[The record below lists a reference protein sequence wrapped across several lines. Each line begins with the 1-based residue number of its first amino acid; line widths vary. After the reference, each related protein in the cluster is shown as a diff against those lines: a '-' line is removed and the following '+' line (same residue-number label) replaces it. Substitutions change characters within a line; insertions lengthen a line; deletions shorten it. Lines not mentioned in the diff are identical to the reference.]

1 MAEPTETPALPTPA
15 PEDTDKRSHPEKRPR
30 EEDGNDASGEARGD
44 APPAK
49 RRMKSLLDIVY
60 RIVVPSRQ
68 IGKVIGKVGA
78 RIQKI
83 REETKAT
90 IKIADAIAV
99 SPLNF
104 FHLVPSVWLLGK
116 FSVAFSSNQNQPNLV
131 NQHEDQV
138 CRNPK
143 SNERSIRDTTYSWA
157 GGISLSPMENN
168 SMVWP
173 GNMQAMKAM
182 KGVTPL
188 YISMPPKIAKGLLKQ
203 PTHYLP
209 CGQRGNLDRIC
220 SMICDLGRC
229 HLQEV
234 LQGVLLGFL
243 QVARK
248 RHEERVIIISSKD
261 SDNTTSDAENALLQI
276 ASLILKDDDVNVE
289 ATKVGAGH
297 VAANT
302 IRLLIAGTQAGGLI
316 GVSGQNIEK
325 LRISSGATITVLAQN
340 QLPLCASAH
349 ESDRVVQV
357 SYAFFSYDF
366 RTRFRVTIFHRDNP
380 PSQVI
385 ALSPTYNYGSHRPPQ
400 QYVDP
405 TSADYVTL
413 EMMIS
418 ETIIGGLIGRCG
430 SNISRIRSESGAT
443 IKVYGGKGE
452 QKFRQLHIGGSAQQ
466 VALAKQRVD
475 EYTYSQFIQQAG
487 AQQPID
493 PSAGMM
499 NTLAPYFTPT
509 NTNEV
514 PAFPGLPFHAP
525 PL

>member
-1 MAEPTETPALPTPA
+1 MAEPAEAPALPTPA
-15 PEDTDKRSHPEKRPR
+15 PEDPDKRSHPEKRPR

-90 IKIADAIAV
+90 IKIADAIA
-99 SPLNF
+99 
-104 FHLVPSVWLLGK
+104 
-116 FSVAFSSNQNQPNLV
+116 
-131 NQHEDQV
+131 
-138 CRNPK
+138 
-143 SNERSIRDTTYSWA
+143 
-157 GGISLSPMENN
+157 
-168 SMVWP
+168 
-173 GNMQAMKAM
+173 
-182 KGVTPL
+182 
-188 YISMPPKIAKGLLKQ
+188 
-203 PTHYLP
+203 
-209 CGQRGNLDRIC
+209 
-220 SMICDLGRC
+220 
-229 HLQEV
+229 
-234 LQGVLLGFL
+234 
-243 QVARK
+243 

-261 SDNTTSDAENALLQI
+261 SDSTTSDAENALLQI

-289 ATKVGAGH
+289 ATKVGVGH

-349 ESDRVVQV
+349 ESDRVVQISGDV
-357 SYAFFSYDF
+357 SAVMKALEEIG
-366 RTRFRVTIFHRDNP
+366 TQLRDNP

-493 PSAGMM
+493 PSTGMM

-514 PAFPGLPFHAP
+514 PAYPGLPFHAP